1 MYDISSTPAHE
12 IISGTIMALE
22 RMLNKLEIAEEGL
35 SGSGSTKITRQKP
48 NKRLER
54 PAML

>member
-12 IISGTIMALE
+12 IISETIIALE
-22 RMLNKLEIAEEGL
+22 RMLNKLEIAEEDL
-35 SGSGSTKITRQKP
+35 RQTP